1 MNIKDCAK
9 LDIEFFEGY
18 TKDGRYKTIA
28 KCVVEQ
34 YNIPFDI
41 RWRFFNNFESKTL
54 SATAVCS
61 KSDMPNVDPELGRRI
76 ARKKLLIKYFDFLRS
91 LVLSYIDYLDNQKI
105 ECVTAVKD
113 LTQIIVRSND
123 KYKEMCD
130 SHE

>member
-1 MNIKDCAK
+1 MNIKDCEK
-9 LDIEFFEGY
+9 LKIEFFEGY

-28 KCVVEQ
+28 KCVVDQ
-34 YNIPFDI
+34 CNIPFDI
-41 RWRFFNNFESKTL
+41 RWRFFNDFESKTL

-61 KSDMPNVDPELGRRI
+61 KADMLNVDRELGRRI

-91 LVLSYIDYLDNQKI
+91 LILSYVDYLYSQKI
-105 ECVTAVKD
+105 ECVKAVKD

-130 SHE
+130 HHE